1 VSTLTVIEEVTEEVR
16 RDRLFRLFRK
26 YGWIGI
32 ALVLAVVGGT
42 AANEWMK
49 SRAEARAEAFGD
61 AVLEALD
68 IGGADER
75 RAALAAIAADGDQA
89 QLLGLILGS
98 DASDDPVATLA
109 ALEKVIADPAVAPE
123 YHDLA
128 VLKHSILAADT
139 MPLADR
145 RAALEGIAAA
155 GRPFRALAAEQLAY
169 LLIEEGRWTRHRR
182 LAGPWRDQD
191 ASGSLKGRAAQVVT
205 ALGGKPAVAADRL
218 RCGGNGWRWAPRR
231 IERRMNG
238 VPRSGWRERAWN
250 EGGQSGGSAKR
261 AWAGLR
267 H

>member
-1 VSTLTVIEEVTEEVR
+1 MSTPDSFIEEVTEEVR

-49 SRAEARAEAFGD
+49 SRAEAFGD

-169 LLIEEGRWTRHRR
+169 LLIEEGKVDEAVAA
-182 LAGPWRDQD
+182 LQALGEDQD

-205 ALGGKPAVAADRL
+205 ALGGRPAVAADPAASDAAAT
-218 RCGGNGWRWAPRR
+218 GGDVAAP
-231 IERRMNG
+231 
-238 VPRSGWRERAWN
+238 AD
-250 EGGQSGGSAKR
+250 
-261 AWAGLR
+261 
-267 H
+267 